1 VCGLS
6 GFLTAAR
13 LPDPL
18 ADTAR
23 RMADTL
29 THRGPDDA
37 GVWVDRVGKLVKRV
51 APVTS
56 ALLLHPVK

>member
-1 VCGLS
+1 MCGLS
-6 GFLTAAR
+6 GFWAPAPIGESLG
-13 LPDPL
+13 
-18 ADTAR
+18 DTAR
-23 RMADTL
+23 RIADTL

-37 GVWVDRVGKLVKRV
+37 GVWVDIVGKLVRRV